1 MNSIFYDFDFLV
13 FFTCTD
19 KEIIKDFDSIVANW

>member
-1 MNSIFYDFDFLV
+1 MNSVFDDFDFLV

-19 KEIIKDFDSIVANW
+19 KEIIKNFDSIVGN